1 MSYDI
6 IITSATFDC
15 VSDGFLKTDVARIT
29 KLDIYMFHD
38 VSWKSIYFG
47 VERSKVKVGY
57 KDQWTTA
64 DRLNGCCRDTAAMEP
79 CISAAKRT

>member
-15 VSDGFLKTDVARIT
+15 VSVGFLKTDVARIT

-38 VSWKSIYFG
+38 VSWKSINFG
-47 VERSKVKVGY
+47 VEKSKVKV
-57 KDQWTTA
+57 
-64 DRLNGCCRDTAAMEP
+64 
-79 CISAAKRT
+79 ISHNNSAGVGLCTLVSAVFL